1 MDWSSPWWLFPAI
14 AGSAFGVAYIVYAR
28 KAARLVFALTGVAIL
43 LLPFFL
49 RTTVALWAGSLA
61 GILLPFLLIRLGIDF

>member
-1 MDWSSPWWLFPAI
+1 MNWSSPWWLFAAM
-14 AGSAFGVAYIVYAR
+14 AGSSFGVAYIVYGR
-28 KAARLVFALTGVAIL
+28 KAARLLFALTGVALL

-49 RTTVALWAGSLA
+49 RTAAALWAGSVA

>member
-1 MDWSSPWWLFPAI
+1 MNWSSPWWLFATM

-28 KAARLVFALTGVAIL
+28 KAGRLLFALAGVVIL

-49 RTTVALWAGSLA
+49 RTAAALWAGSVA